1 MKPFA
6 SLNPGTS
13 KLTRAGLIAA
23 LYAALCLVLQPI
35 SYGPLQFRAAE
46 ALTVLPIFFPE
57 AVPGLFVGCL
67 IANIMSP
74 VGLVDVIGGSLV
86 TLAAAYLTRVL
97 RRSFLAY
104 LSPIVLNGFLVS
116 LYLHMFFKLPY
127 WITVLYIGASEA
139 AVVLL
144 LGVPLAAYLN
154 RHQDLFL

>member
-1 MKPFA
+1 MKPFS
-6 SLNPGTS
+6 SLNPGTQ
-13 KLTRAGLIAA
+13 KITRAGLIAA

-46 ALTVLPIFFPE
+46 ALTILPIFFPE

-67 IANIMSP
+67 IANLMSP

-86 TLAAAYLTRVL
+86 TLIAAYFTWLF

-116 LYLHMFFKLPY
+116 LYLHAFFKLPY

-139 AVVLL
+139 AVVLV
-144 LGVPLAAYLN
+144 LGVPLAAYLK
-154 RHQDLFL
+154 RHRDMFQ